1 MSFLDQLTAA
11 QREMVVSL
19 PYRVGLWV
27 SGSDLVGGGDASQ
40 KELQALTAV
49 LHGFA
54 EETFGSET
62 IQRIISE
69 TLKHKDKWNFW
80 ATQMDSV
87 PEDCE
92 SAIDLMRDYS
102 DLKDVNAFR
111 SHLMEIGE
119 AVALAFQEEAS
130 SLWLV
135 SYIAYWK
142 FSMRKGRASRR
153 KKSFREF
160 LRISVGE
167 HRALRALARAL
178 GTAY

>member
-1 MSFLDQLTAA
+1 MSFLDNLTAS
-11 QREMVVSL
+11 QREMVISL

-27 SGSDLVGGGDASQ
+27 SGSDLVGGGDSVQ
-40 KELQALTAV
+40 RELQALTAV

-69 TLKHKDKWNFW
+69 TLKRRDKWAHW

-92 SAIDLMRDYS
+92 TAIDLMRDHS

-111 SHLMEIGE
+111 NHLMEIGE
-119 AVALAFQEEAS
+119 AVALAFQEDAS
-130 SLWLV
+130 GSRLV

-142 FSMRKGRASRR
+142 FSLRKGAVARR

-160 LRISVGE
+160 LRISVDE
-167 HRALRALARAL
+167 HRALRALAQAL
-178 GTAY
+178 GTSY